1 MKRLIIILTV
11 VKEANTISSPKSGKV
26 WNSFTVKSSA
36 VCCDWRLLACGNSRR
51 PNENGG
57 IFPGG
62 LRGYIWLNKERS
74 SYKINPDCT
83 NCCRRWKLYFTRA
96 VSKVLSQKLCFHI
109 FSGHCFICVFSLLV
123 GLLQT
128 FGERAI
134 AKIARV
140 RTLT

>member
-57 IFPGG
+57 ILPGG
-62 LRGYIWLNKERS
+62 LRGYI
-74 SYKINPDCT
+74 
-83 NCCRRWKLYFTRA
+83 
-96 VSKVLSQKLCFHI
+96 
-109 FSGHCFICVFSLLV
+109 
-123 GLLQT
+123 
-128 FGERAI
+128 
-134 AKIARV
+134 
-140 RTLT
+140 